1 MENTM
6 TGWLTSHFIL
16 GVLTWMCLALG
27 ALVLL
32 LLTAY
37 TTIRLAM
44 TGWARARQSWQRAT
58 TTRTAP
64 AGKPGGPRTWWQQAH
79 AEAIAR
85 QHPTGAIFTT
95 IDGTPLPA
103 EEQAKIQA
111 ILHAVDE
118 EPGR

>member
-1 MENTM
+1 M
-6 TGWLTSHFIL
+6 TGWLTVHFIL

-27 ALVLL
+27 TFVLL
-32 LLTAY
+32 LLTTY
-37 TTIRLAM
+37 TAIHLAM
-44 TGWARARQSWQRAT
+44 TGWDRARRHWQRAAAVIS
-58 TTRTAP
+58 AP
-64 AGKPGGPRTWWQQAH
+64 ATRSLSWREQA
-79 AEAIAR
+79 AVEAIAR
-85 QHPTGAIFTT
+85 QHPGGAIFTT